1 MSVEKITEKILSDAG
16 EQAGGIES
24 EFAARIRKIQDQRD
38 QQVKEIQTRA
48 QEDARRRA
56 EDRFNKD
63 IATAELELR
72 KAALARKQEL
82 IGQVFD
88 RARDRLL
95 GMKAK
100 PRRDFLMQLMLKNVE
115 TGEEEIIVSKGDDDL
130 LDDGFL
136 EEANRRLGQE
146 GKKGRLRLS
155 EERRDLPGGFILRQG
170 KQEINCSLG
179 ALISSLRQALE
190 PGVAREL
197 FSKPD

>member
-16 EQAGGIES
+16 EQAGGIEK
-24 EFAARIRKIQDQRD
+24 EFAARIGKIQDQRD
-38 QQVKEIQTRA
+38 QQVQEIQARA
-48 QEDARRRA
+48 QEEARRRA

-63 IATAELELR
+63 IATAELEMR

-88 RARDRLL
+88 RARERLL
-95 GMKAK
+95 GMKAE
-100 PRRDFLMQLMLKNVE
+100 PRRDFLMQLLLKNVE
-115 TGEEEIIVSKGDDDL
+115 TGDEEIIVSKGDGGL

-136 EEANRRLGQE
+136 KEANRRLEQE
-146 GKKGRLRLS
+146 GKKGRLQLS
-155 EERRDLPGGFILRQG
+155 EERRDLPGGFVLRRG

-179 ALISSLRQALE
+179 ALIGSIRQELE